1 VRARLTL
8 VVSAGLAVTLAA
20 GAVLLF
26 TVLRLS
32 LTRGLDDTAR
42 QGAREVAALAEHR
55 DLPKPVPVADS
66 TLSVQVLDASGQIYD
81 VSLGADRLVPLMSFG
96 MARSLART
104 GGAVQLNGASFGIP
118 AMLRVVAVPTSG
130 DGVVIAAVSYAEVS
144 DSLYAVGVAAA
155 VGTPLLFLL
164 LVLVTWLV
172 TGAALRPIEELS
184 RGAQEITGTGAVL
197 AQSLPEPEARD
208 EVHGL
213 AVTLNGMLA
222 RLEAAR
228 QRQRAFIADAA
239 HELRSPIAS
248 MRTQLEVGVD
258 HPEVVDWPAT
268 AAGVLAD
275 TLRLTRLTED
285 LLALARLDERADR
298 PTPGRPVD
306 LAALAADVCARYADA
321 RVPVTADGTGGTGGT
336 GGCVVAGEAGGLDR
350 LLVNLI
356 DNAVRYAGR
365 RVTVCVRGEGPW
377 VLLSVT
383 DDGPGIPER
392 DAERVFDRFTRLDDA
407 RSREGDGYDGSGLG
421 LAIVRATATA
431 HGGTAWLEDAGLRS
445 AGLEDAGLRSAGL
458 EDGGLEDGGLEDG
471 GRRDADRGLRA
482 VVRLPAAPGQ
492 HGGDRDRGE
501 QQREVGDREVEQ
513 AHRGGPGH

>member
-1 VRARLTL
+1 
-8 VVSAGLAVTLAA
+8 
-20 GAVLLF
+20 
-26 TVLRLS
+26 
-32 LTRGLDDTAR
+32 
-42 QGAREVAALAEHR
+42 
-55 DLPKPVPVADS
+55 
-66 TLSVQVLDASGQIYD
+66 
-81 VSLGADRLVPLMSFG
+81 
-96 MARSLART
+96 
-104 GGAVQLNGASFGIP
+104 
-118 AMLRVVAVPTSG
+118 
-130 DGVVIAAVSYAEVS
+130 
-144 DSLYAVGVAAA
+144 
-155 VGTPLLFLL
+155 
-164 LVLVTWLV
+164 
-172 TGAALRPIEELS
+172 
-184 RGAQEITGTGAVL
+184 
-197 AQSLPEPEARD
+197 
-208 EVHGL
+208 
-213 AVTLNGMLA
+213 VTLNDMLA

-298 PTPGRPVD
+298 PAPGRPVD
-306 LAALAADVCARYADA
+306 LSALATDVCARYADA
-321 RVPVTADGTGGTGGT
+321 RVPVTLGGTGGT

-365 RVTVCVRGEGPW
+365 RVSVCVRGEGPW

-383 DDGPGIPER
+383 DDGPGIPEL

-407 RSREGDGYDGSGLG
+407 RSRDGDGHAGSGLG

-431 HGGTAWLEDAGLRS
+431 HGGTAWLEDAGLAR
-445 AGLEDAGLRSAGL
+445 ARLEA
-458 EDGGLEDGGLEDG
+458 GGLKDG
-471 GRRDADRGLRA
+471 GRGDAGRGLRA

-492 HGGDRDRGE
+492 HRGDRDGGE

-513 AHRGGPGH
+513 AHRGGAGC